1 MSRWHCSCSTM
12 PGVRGLHRYIVN
24 NDAARN
30 RVNLASLRCPST
42 KKRTKRRILCDFFPV
57 VEWVLSAYD
66 AYLVKTGQLSPY
78 SLLYGGDLKLYSQ
91 RILDFVAALE
101 HVGVS
106 PIFFLE
112 SPPGTNRGHFDMQLP
127 HLRTQHNHMLE
138 RCAVVHQVCEG
149 TGNILQV
156 RWQLSQ
162 DAHYEVVS
170 ALESQGTSMV
180 HCIRGTIR
188 DILQYQ
194 RSHSSVVGVL
204 STNTDFAFAAGS
216 TLFHLALFDLGDNL
230 GIHSARICP
239 NPAEIVCDY
248 VDPDTLCRSLHL
260 LNERNLRDISI
271 LCGNQFT
278 AHLNKTLEP
287 CKKLGLPSSDFEC
300 VANWVSELDS
310 EQWPC
315 VTEQVDF
322 DDPTYSKAIAQTFE
336 LYGLDN
342 IPNDS
347 NAGNEMNEDCSPF
360 LQTYYSPLSS
370 VVSGVYWRWPVLEPV
385 TLGQSCFMDLTLP
398 LRKKAYSVLGQEV
411 VGEYGRTS
419 SKSFTTVLV
428 ESNAENEVCVTG
440 WSMSQRLVAL
450 FQLMTQY
457 NEELFMTLEDEAAS
471 TASEL
476 DENFTS
482 LLPLVVLVCAS
493 LCYMCH
499 LSSQPG
505 HLAPLQHRELQAL
518 LVTCLFCSASIPP
531 HPIPERPP
539 SRALAVAMQ
548 FSHMIQQVQLLAS
561 SLEVLDALPPPSGVF
576 YPMAYMPHYI
586 ASVFSGALDHHSP
599 NLKEAFHNY
608 HWVLHKP
615 AVSRLS
621 EEITSNWSQPNLPRL
636 LKLFAESLECIQTQ
650 SSYLFLSS
658 KLPSLPPPHLQ
669 LNFLRSNREEPWE
682 NTSDITTEYDL
693 DPCKDET
700 ASGDGE
706 LQKLPVSPK
715 SDWGELSCLQDRLAL
730 EDFQYF
736 SQEFEKLTEIEVRG
750 GGGGGGGE
758 GVEVLE
764 DGESEGD
771 DEVLIVDVQT
781 AGKSAGKSSN
791 IGLVVMEEEYDS
803 LKESSSHSS
812 ASQSIYSERER
823 SISLSEQEGIVDFDV
838 SEGEEDITLLP
849 PPSPISTS
857 CSSTQPSRTPSPS
870 AAPYSQK
877 RRCGPDLP
885 IAAHRDK
892 LLELI
897 GQNRV
902 VCVEGETGCGKS
914 TRVPQYILDHSLT
927 LSPPQECRILVTQP
941 RRMAAIKLAERVATE
956 RGEQVGYTVGYCV
969 GGEHTNSS
977 MSAITYCTTGYLLQV
992 RPGILSHRNTH

>member
-30 RVNLASLRCPST
+30 RVNLASLRCTST
-42 KKRTKRRILCDFFPV
+42 KKRTKRRILCDFSPV
-57 VEWVLSAYD
+57 VEWVLSAHD

-78 SLLYGGDLKLYSQ
+78 TLLYGGDLKLYSQ
-91 RILDFVAALE
+91 RILDFVGALE
-101 HVGVS
+101 NVGVS

-112 SPPGTNRGHFDMQLP
+112 SPPGTNREHFDMQLP

-156 RWQLSQ
+156 HWQLSQ
-162 DAHYEVVS
+162 DAHYEVVT
-170 ALESQGTSMV
+170 ALESQGISMV
-180 HCIRGTIR
+180 HCTRGTTS

-216 TLFHLALFDLGDNL
+216 TLFHLALFDLGGNL
-230 GIHSARICP
+230 GVHSARICP

-248 VDPDTLCRSLHL
+248 VNPDTLCQSLQL
-260 LNERNLRDISI
+260 VDERNLRDISI

-310 EQWPC
+310 EQWPW
-315 VTEQVDF
+315 VTEQVNF
-322 DDPTYSKAIAQTFE
+322 DDPTYANAIAQTFE
-336 LYGLDN
+336 LYGPND

-347 NAGNEMNEDCSPF
+347 NPGNEMNENSFPF
-360 LQTYYSPLSS
+360 LQSYYTPLSS

-398 LRKKAYSVLGQEV
+398 LRKKAYSIMGQAA

-419 SKSFTTVLV
+419 CKSFTTVLV
-428 ESNAENEVCVTG
+428 ESNAESEMCVTE
-440 WSMSQRLVAL
+440 WSVSQRLVAL
-450 FQLMTQY
+450 FQVMTQY
-457 NEELFMTLEDEAAS
+457 NEELFITLKDEAAGI
-471 TASEL
+471 ASEL

-482 LLPLVVLVCAS
+482 LLPQVVLGCAS

-499 LSSQPG
+499 LSSQPQ
-505 HLAPLQHRELQAL
+505 HLAPLQHQELQAL
-518 LVTCLFCSASIPP
+518 LVTCLFCCASIPP
-531 HPIPERPP
+531 HPIPERPS

-561 SLEVLDALPPPSGVF
+561 SLEVKDALPPPSGVF
-576 YPMAYMPHYI
+576 YPMAYIPHYM
-586 ASVFSGALDHHSP
+586 ASVFSGALAHHSP

-636 LKLFAESLECIQTQ
+636 LKLFAESLECFQTQ

-669 LNFLRSNREEPWE
+669 LNFLRSNHEEPWE
-682 NTSDITTEYDL
+682 NMSDITTEYDL
-693 DPCKDET
+693 DPSKDET

-736 SQEFEKLTEIEVRG
+736 SQEFEKLTEIEVG
-750 GGGGGGGE
+750 GGGSE

-764 DGESEGD
+764 DGESEED
-771 DEVLIVDVQT
+771 DEVLVVDVYT
-781 AGKSAGKSSN
+781 ATGKSSN
-791 IGLVVMEEEYDS
+791 VGLVAVEEEYDS
-803 LKESSSHSS
+803 LKESGSRSESIV
-812 ASQSIYSERER
+812 SQSTYSERER
-823 SISLSEQEGIVDFDV
+823 SISLSEPEGSIGLDG

-857 CSSTQPSRTPSPS
+857 CSSTQPSPTPSPS
-870 AAPYSQK
+870 YSQ

-897 GQNRV
+897 GKNRV

-927 LSPPQECRILVTQP
+927 TSPPQECRILVTQP

-956 RGEQVGYTVGYCV
+956 RGEQVGHTVGYCV
-969 GGEHTNSS
+969 GGEHTTSS
-977 MSAITYCTTGYLLQV
+977 VSAITYCTTGYLLQV
-992 RPGILSHRNTH
+992 RLCILSHWNSH